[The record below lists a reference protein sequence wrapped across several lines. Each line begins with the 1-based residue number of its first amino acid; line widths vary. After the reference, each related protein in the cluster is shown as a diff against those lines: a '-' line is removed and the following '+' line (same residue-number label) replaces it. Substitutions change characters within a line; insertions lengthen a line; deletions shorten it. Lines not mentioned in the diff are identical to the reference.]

1 MENLKPSSAQPRVR
15 AKLKSVQSEAQTNGE
30 LSSVQEGA
38 ATVQIQ
44 SNYARAQ
51 FQLQLGA
58 LTKFQLQAQLYQ
70 PLSLNHNQGNPQLQK
85 VCNFN
90 NLNAIAVCS
99 ILSWLMI
106 VQVNVSLHVQDKRK
120 LRWCNIYETLR

>member
-1 MENLKPSSAQPRVR
+1 MENLKSAQPRVR

-85 VCNFN
+85 EQ
-90 NLNAIAVCS
+90 
-99 ILSWLMI
+99 
-106 VQVNVSLHVQDKRK
+106 VQQLGG
-120 LRWCNIYETLR
+120 WGEA